1 MTEKTFE
8 GFAIVELFGHN
19 VIAGHVS
26 EQAIGGASFVRVDVP
41 SVDGKPG
48 YTKFFGGAA
57 IYAITPT
64 DEETVKIAADKIRN
78 RPVQEWIVPTITKLL
93 PAPAPDDS
101 DYEGD
106 GLED

>member
-41 SVDGKPG
+41 PVDGKNG

-78 RPVQEWIVPTITKLL
+78 RPVSEWVVPTVYQQL
-93 PAPAPDDS
+93 PAPSPDD
-101 DYEGD
+101 DEEVD
-106 GLED
+106 